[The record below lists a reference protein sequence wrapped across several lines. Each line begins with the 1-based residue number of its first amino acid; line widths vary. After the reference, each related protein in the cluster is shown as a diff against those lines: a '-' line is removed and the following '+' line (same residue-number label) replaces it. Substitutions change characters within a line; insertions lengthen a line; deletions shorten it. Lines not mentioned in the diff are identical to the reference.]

1 MWLWFGFASIVKFF
15 STAGITEFVA
25 LCFLLRERKKKE
37 KKKTNKPVG
46 IKCFC
51 IRKDLDKADVFS
63 VHEDAHSLVKKG
75 EHGCWVGLQ
84 GHRLMGYTGK
94 MLESLI

>member
-1 MWLWFGFASIVKFF
+1 MVWFCLDCEVLFHCRNNRVCSLV
-15 STAGITEFVA
+15 
-25 LCFLLRERKKKE
+25 LLAKRKGKKGKKKQ
-37 KKKTNKPVG
+37 TNKPVG

>member
-1 MWLWFGFASIVKFF
+1 MLYVVMVWFCLDCEVLFHCKNNRVCSLV
-15 STAGITEFVA
+15 
-25 LCFLLRERKKKE
+25 LLAKRKEKKE
-37 KKKTNKPVG
+37 KKNKPVG

-51 IRKDLDKADVFS
+51 ILKDLDKADVFS
-63 VHEDAHSLVKKG
+63 VHEDANSLVKKG

-84 GHRLMGYTGK
+84 GHSLMGYTGK